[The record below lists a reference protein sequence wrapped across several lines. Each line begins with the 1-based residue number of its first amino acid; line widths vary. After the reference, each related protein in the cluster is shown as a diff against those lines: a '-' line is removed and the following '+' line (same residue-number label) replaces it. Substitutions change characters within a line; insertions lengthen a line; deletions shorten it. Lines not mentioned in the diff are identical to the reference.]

1 MSCAPFVRE
10 LATDHSRSSPRA
22 AITPCDQHVLR
33 RQRQS
38 ALICVFKGRDRLMA
52 VGPEIRRF
60 CHGEAGC
67 WIGTLT
73 GSEKTVAVYDVGRA
87 ARGCRSLLRC
97 EISVKSLRLLGW
109 RIVISC
115 PRTSSRQTWLACSG
129 DARTILWWYVRMIYR
144 SARIGQLSSTA
155 LMLSGFAGVVSPG
168 KVAQALELTLDSPRG
183 TAEVRSGLGGTYAAL
198 GGWALVSSQPAAEAA
213 VGAAWLGAAGAR
225 LASLALDRPKMSWQ
239 FWAYLGAEIT
249 FGVTALV
256 SARSRR
262 P

>member
-1 MSCAPFVRE
+1 VAAPVDLPFIWVSASIVPASRTVLGVGAGRRPPRW
-10 LATDHSRSSPRA
+10 LAENDK
-22 AITPCDQHVLR
+22 L
-33 RQRQS
+33 S
-38 ALICVFKGRDRLMA
+38 A
-52 VGPEIRRF
+52 
-60 CHGEAGC
+60 
-67 WIGTLT
+67 
-73 GSEKTVAVYDVGRA
+73 
-87 ARGCRSLLRC
+87 
-97 EISVKSLRLLGW
+97 
-109 RIVISC
+109 
-115 PRTSSRQTWLACSG
+115 RTSSRQTWLASSG
-129 DARTILWWYVRMIYR
+129 DARTILWWYVRMNCR

-225 LASLALDRPKMSWQ
+225 LASLPLDRPKTSWQ